1 MLASYPVLTLNQKK
15 ADLGIPRDSLKSHP
29 ALFAA
34 LHYRERRSK
43 PSVAALSALGRGRQA
58 FKTLK
63 NDLSIRPIDRQLET
77 RIEAH
82 I

>member
-1 MLASYPVLTLNQKK
+1 LPRSIVSDDRRHPWRLYPHLV
-15 ADLGIPRDSLKSHP
+15 
-29 ALFAA
+29 
-34 LHYRERRSK
+34 E
-43 PSVAALSALGRGRQA
+43 VEQA

-63 NDLSIRPIDRQLET
+63 NELSIRPIDRQLET

>member
-1 MLASYPVLTLNQKK
+1 MVIHAGLISSPNLELAIHSNL
-15 ADLGIPRDSLKSHP
+15 IPLFLPRSIIVSDDRSHP
-29 ALFAA
+29 WRLYPH
-34 LHYRERRSK
+34 LVE
-43 PSVAALSALGRGRQA
+43 VAQA

-77 RIEAH
+77 RIEVH

>member
-1 MLASYPVLTLNQKK
+1 L
-15 ADLGIPRDSLKSHP
+15 PRSIIVSDDRSHP
-29 ALFAA
+29 WRLYPHFV
-34 LHYRERRSK
+34 E
-43 PSVAALSALGRGRQA
+43 VAQA
-58 FKTLK
+58 FNTLK